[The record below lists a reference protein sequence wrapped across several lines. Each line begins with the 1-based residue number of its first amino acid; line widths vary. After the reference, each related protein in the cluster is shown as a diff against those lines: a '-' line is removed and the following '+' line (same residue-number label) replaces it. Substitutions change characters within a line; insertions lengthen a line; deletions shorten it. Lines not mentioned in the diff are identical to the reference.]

1 MENLE
6 EREQQKREKALKVKI
21 ENTLWVLCKNFKDEI
36 FDTLLKSPGIASY
49 VIDIS
54 GDIASIADIEKNIQI
69 IIENR
74 AQLEALKQMPQVKQ
88 RSPEWF
94 ALRRDRLTASDTGQ
108 AMNRGH
114 YGNRAKLV
122 ENKAFPESVV
132 FNNSCPPLKHG
143 TMYEAMTS
151 RSYSQRN
158 NNMQIHEFGLIPH
171 STLSCY
177 GASPDGIT
185 EMGVLIEIK
194 TPWRR
199 KVNGDILDQYE
210 LQMQGQMAVTGINEC
225 DFIDCEIED
234 MKYED
239 NYLKNIATNLKIDH
253 GVLVENLESGEYIY
267 SPPYLTPIEAV
278 QWKNS
283 EIRKHET
290 YKVYYWKVRKIY
302 IERLYFDKNRWE
314 NELVPAIQSFWN
326 DVIKMKERGR
336 AAAGAAGKTLDLV
349 DSGDNKKQKVLQFID
364 SDEEV

>member
-1 MENLE
+1 M
-6 EREQQKREKALKVKI
+6 KVKI

-54 GDIASIADIEKNIQI
+54 GDIAAIASIADIEKNIQI

-171 STLSCY
+171 PTLSCY

-267 SPPYLTPIEAV
+267 SQEYLSPIEAV

-336 AAAGAAGKTLDLV
+336 TAAAAGCGGAPGKTLDLI